1 MDWDWPMFRR
11 VERQAKRLTE
21 MIQRRDVDTGKLVK
35 IGNGFAYAEA
45 REKCLNC
52 RSTRECLAWLD
63 AEPPSSE
70 APLFCPNF
78 SLFEACKRHPGS
90 DGNVIPG

>member
-1 MDWDWPMFRR
+1 MFRR

-21 MIQRRDVDTGKLVK
+21 MRQTTRCRSGKLVK

-52 RSTRECLAWLD
+52 RSTHECLVWLD
-63 AEPPSSE
+63 ADPPSSE

-78 SLFEACKRHPGS
+78 SVFEACKRHPGS
-90 DGNVIPG
+90 KM